1 MSRYEGESRTWGT
14 AAREISKRIRAMPEF
29 TEARELVIAAAVA
42 ECHGCD
48 VPAMRALGG
57 FTAVI
62 TRHIAA
68 LPERFRAPVGSKLLP
83 ATVAS
88 ELRASELIESVRD
101 LLRLSS
107 CSACGGT
114 CADHDSAEEA

>member
-1 MSRYEGESRTWGT
+1 MSRYEGESRTWGI

-29 TEARELVIAAAVA
+29 AEAREIVIAATVA
-42 ECHGCD
+42 ECRGCD

-62 TRHIAA
+62 GRHIAA
-68 LPERFRAPVGSKLLP
+68 LPDQFRTPVGSKLLP

-88 ELRASELIESVRD
+88 ELRAGELVESVRSV
-101 LLRLSS
+101 LRGEMGES
-107 CSACGGT
+107 
-114 CADHDSAEEA
+114 